1 VIAHLA
7 RFCRALRDGDVQVV
21 PSDTM
26 DAAAALVLVDVG
38 DRSEVRRTLVVSLKI
53 RPRDRERFDRLFDL
67 WWSAT
72 PLEEASRPRRPRH
85 ARVGVPARAPEMVR
99 ATSGEPG
106 TAPERPEGDTP
117 GYSSQQ
123 LLLRKSFDQ
132 WNETD
137 LTELEAV
144 LSRLALRLATRR
156 SRRLVPTRGTGVVDL
171 RRSFRRAVGTGG
183 ELLTLARRARPIE
196 RPRLVL
202 LCDTSGSMDP
212 HTRFLLAFVL
222 SLRRV
227 VRLLEVFAFNTE
239 LTRVTPW
246 LSRRPVGEVLERVAS
261 AVPDWSGGT
270 RIGECLD
277 RFVQDHMASA
287 VNSRTVVIVLSDGL
301 DRGDP
306 DRLARAMAA
315 IRSAARRV
323 VWLNPLMGDPRYEP
337 TARGMRAALPYLDR
351 LAPAHN
357 LESLERVVGELTA

>member
-7 RFCRALRDGDVQVV
+7 RFCRALRASDVQVV

-38 DRSEVRRTLVVSLKI
+38 DRSEVRRALAVSLKI

-67 WWSAT
+67 WWSAA
-72 PLEEASRPRRPRH
+72 PLEHQAAPRRPPH
-85 ARVGVPARAPEMVR
+85 ARVGAPARVPELVR
-99 ATSGEPG
+99 HARGEPG
-106 TAPERPEGDTP
+106 DAPDRPEGDTP
-117 GYSSQQ
+117 GYTSHQ

-132 WNETD
+132 WSEGD

-144 LSRLALRLATRR
+144 LARLALRLATRR
-156 SRRLVPTRGTGVVDL
+156 SRRLVPTGGTGIVDL

-183 ELLTLARRARPIE
+183 ELLALARRSRPIE

-227 VRLLEVFAFNTE
+227 VRSLEVFAFNTE
-239 LTRVTPW
+239 LTRLTPW
-246 LSRRPVGEVLERVAS
+246 LSRRPVGEVLEQVAA

-270 RIGECLD
+270 RIGECLEQ
-277 RFVQDHMASA
+277 FVRDYLTST
-287 VNSRTVVIVLSDGL
+287 VNSGCVVIVLSDGL
-301 DRGDP
+301 DRGEP
-306 DRLARAMAA
+306 ARLARAMAA
-315 IRSAARRV
+315 IQSAARRV

-357 LESLERVVGELTA
+357 LESLERVVGELTV

>member
-1 VIAHLA
+1 MIAHLT
-7 RFCRALRDGDVQVV
+7 RFCRALRAGEVQVL
-21 PSDTM
+21 PSDTL

-38 DRSEVRRTLVVSLKI
+38 DRSEVRRTLAVSLKI
-53 RPRDRERFDRLFDL
+53 RPPDRERFDRLFDL

-72 PLEEASRPRRPRH
+72 PLEESSRPRRPRH
-85 ARVGVPARAPEMVR
+85 ARVAVPMRAPELVR
-99 ATSGEPG
+99 TTSGAPG
-106 TAPERPEGDTP
+106 DATERPEGDTP
-117 GYSSQQ
+117 GYSAHR

-132 WNETD
+132 WSATD
-137 LTELEAV
+137 LSELEAV
-144 LSRLALRLATRR
+144 LARLALRLATRR

-183 ELLTLARRARPIE
+183 ELLNLARLARPVE
-196 RPRLVL
+196 RPRLAL

-227 VRLLEVFAFNTE
+227 VRSLEVFAFNTE
-239 LTRVTPW
+239 LTRLTPW
-246 LSRRPVGEVLERVAS
+246 LSRRPVGEVLDQVAA

-270 RIGECLD
+270 RIGECLEQ
-277 RFVQDHMASA
+277 FVLDYLAST
-287 VNSRTVVIVLSDGL
+287 VNGRTVVIVLSDGL
-301 DRGDP
+301 DRGEP

-315 IRSAARRV
+315 IQAAARRV

-337 TARGMRAALPYLDR
+337 TARGMRAALPYVDR

-357 LESLERVVGELTA
+357 LESLERVVGELTV